1 MKTALVLAGLAFI
14 VFMIAL
20 VAFLLWN
27 SDGKGCDK
35 GGPDC
40 VWCPFP
46 CEYNRT
52 YEKKKKCKRK

>member
-1 MKTALVLAGLAFI
+1 MKTVLVLAGLAFI

-46 CEYNRT
+46 CEYNHT
-52 YEKKKKCKRK
+52 DEKKK